1 MWIFQE
7 FAVICWYYFLFVR
20 SHIFL
25 PDTTMSGFFCPF
37 FNVKLILA
45 FSFLPISTAKTDM
58 SVSEVPIPKNVILA
72 LARGSHLRRVFPV
85 PRDYRWQSN
94 TVPITGSEVQPKE
107 GFHYAKQWQSEDSL
121 YLRSQHIWRCDGDCL
136 DCEYHVAGDITS
148 LDQPLSDGNGTL
160 GDYMHDRSKSMEEI
174 ISDRMLLEQLF
185 ARLRELDPD
194 ADTIIQCWLDDYKIS
209 DRAIAE
215 KLGRKQRTFADQMKK
230 IRTELRKIR
239 GY

>member
-107 GFHYAKQWQSEDSL
+107 GFHYAKQWQSEDLL
-121 YLRSQHIWRCDGDCL
+121 YLRSQHRRKGTGHQGTARLLLYGSRPHSPQGAGPRQVHVPISLHMEMRWRLPWLWISRCWRHHL
-136 DCEYHVAGDITS
+136 SRLTS
-148 LDQPLSDGNGTL
+148 LRWQWHPRRL
-160 GDYMHDRSKSMEEI
+160 Y
-174 ISDRMLLEQLF
+174 
-185 ARLRELDPD
+185 ARP
-194 ADTIIQCWLDDYKIS
+194 
-209 DRAIAE
+209 
-215 KLGRKQRTFADQMKK
+215 
-230 IRTELRKIR
+230 
-239 GY
+239 